1 MPASTSLAASIFCCT
16 ASVKLISRS
25 SNYPI
30 SSLRRAARP
39 PTSCCCASLRPL
51 AAGRCARRRR
61 LALLDAGGGAL
72 FLDRENFVT
81 VALLAV
87 AYLLRRIAGDEQ
99 EIHDFTGR
107 VLAQLVAGLDVVQRA
122 AEAGEIDHRC
132 RLRFKTKHQQQ
143 GRSEVELLVDGLA
156 GRSGVQHPL
165 VHELAKRLEAPVVE
179 LVALIFEAGENIV
192 HAAAEA
198 L

>member
-61 LALLDAGGGAL
+61 LAHLDAGGGAL
-72 FLDRENFVT
+72 FLAREDFVT
-81 VALLAV
+81 VALQADV
-87 AYLLRRIAGDEQ
+87 YLLRRIAGVEQ
-99 EIHDFTGR
+99 EILVFSGC
-107 VLAQLVAGLDVVQRA
+107 VLAQLVAGLDVVQLS

-132 RLRFKTKHQQQ
+132 RLRFFAFHRRQ
-143 GRSEVELLVDGLA
+143 
-156 GRSGVQHPL
+156 
-165 VHELAKRLEAPVVE
+165 
-179 LVALIFEAGENIV
+179 
-192 HAAAEA
+192 AAR
-198 L
+198 